1 MTLPSSDRA
10 VRNSRLKLLLI
21 AAVFAAP
28 MLAAGLLTLG
38 GWQPGTKGHGEPI
51 LPQRNFADEA
61 LPVTLDDGSAYAWRD
76 AKPRMT
82 LVALTGPQCAARC
95 LRQLEAIA
103 KARVMLN
110 RNQPRLRLL
119 LVGALPAGQ
128 AVDGNRLQL
137 GANPDASYLVGH
149 DTGGRLAAF
158 APGTPDSVSALL
170 VESNGTALSLYPTGF
185 DAAGLAQ
192 DLQKVIR

>member
-1 MTLPSSDRA
+1 MNRPVSDKA
-10 VRNSRLKLLLI
+10 LRNSRLKLLLI
-21 AAVFAAP
+21 AAIFAAP
-28 MLAAGLLTLG
+28 MLAAGLLSLS

-51 LPQRNFADEA
+51 LPQRNFATEA
-61 LPVTLDDGSAYAWRD
+61 LKIPLNDGSDYAWRD
-76 AKPRMT
+76 EQPRMT
-82 LVALTGPQCAARC
+82 LVVLTGSACATQC
-95 LRQLEAIA
+95 LDQLEAVA

-128 AVDGNRLQL
+128 SVTGNRLQL

-149 DTGGRLAAF
+149 DPDARLAAF
-158 APGTPDSVSALL
+158 APTVADGVSAVL
-170 VESNGTALSLYPTGF
+170 VESNGTALSFYPAGF

>member
-1 MTLPSSDRA
+1 MTPPPSDTA

-28 MLAAGLLTLG
+28 MLAAGLLTLS
-38 GWQPGTKGHGEPI
+38 GWQPGTKGHGQPI
-51 LPQRNFADEA
+51 LPQRNFAIEA
-61 LPVTLDDGSAYAWRD
+61 LPVTLNDGSTYAWRD
-76 AKPRMT
+76 AQPRMT
-82 LVALTGPQCAARC
+82 LVALTGPGCATQC
-95 LRQLEAIA
+95 LRQLDAMA

-128 AVDGNRLQL
+128 TVTGNRLQL
-137 GANPDASYLVGH
+137 GANPDASYLI
-149 DTGGRLAAF
+149 GRDVDGKLATY
-158 APGTPDSVSALL
+158 APGAPDSVSALL
-170 VESNGTALSLYPTGF
+170 VESHGTALSLYPSGF